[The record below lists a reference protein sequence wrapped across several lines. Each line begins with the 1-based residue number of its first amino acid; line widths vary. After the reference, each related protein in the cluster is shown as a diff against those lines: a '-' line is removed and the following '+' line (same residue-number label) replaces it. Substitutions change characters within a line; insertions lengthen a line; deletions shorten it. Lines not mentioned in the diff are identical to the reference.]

1 MEFSGEPNGLDA
13 ENMPG
18 YPGGHCKHKV
28 FQVVLSQIYLCA
40 FCLFLIKLVF
50 NLSPD
55 PFFLY
60 YLSVVLCFT
69 CCL

>member
-1 MEFSGEPNGLDA
+1 MANQVAYDT
-13 ENMPG
+13 ENTLG

-55 PFFLY
+55 PFFILFKCGFMF
-60 YLSVVLCFT
+60 YLLSLS
-69 CCL
+69 